1 MKMILSLMC
10 VVLAAAGCANCNLN
24 PDEPKERV
32 GVYDSRAVAIA
43 YVRSEHFDKIMK
55 AKMAEMEEAKMTGDT
70 QKVEELEAWGT
81 AQQAKVHRQG
91 FGSAPV
97 DDILEQIKD
106 RLDEITEEADVIA
119 LVSKWDK
126 KTLKKYKCAKL
137 IDVTDMIAA
146 LFCPDEKTLKTIEQ
160 MKEKRPIPAIVLEAM
175 IKLEGH

>member
-1 MKMILSLMC
+1 MKMILGLVC
-10 VVLAAAGCANCNLN
+10 LVLAAAGCANCNLN
-24 PDEPKERV
+24 PDEPKQRV

-55 AKMAEMEEAKMTGDT
+55 AKMAEMEEAKTTGDT
-70 QKVEELEAWGT
+70 QKIEELEAWGT

-106 RLDEITEEADVIA
+106 ELSEITKEVNVIA

-126 KTLKKYKCAKL
+126 KTLKNYKCADQ
-137 IDVTDMIAA
+137 IDVTDTIAA
-146 LFCPDEKTLKTIEQ
+146 QFGPDEKTLKTIEE
-160 MKEKRPIPAIVLEAM
+160 MKKKKPIPDIALDVM
-175 IKLEGH
+175 MKLEGH